1 MALRENSRRSIWFLL
16 MACSTRALKL
26 MRSVFGET
34 TPSNAVPSTL
44 VVRMVS
50 VSNESMPPM
59 LNENDVLPF
68 LIGPSIEYW

>member
-1 MALRENSRRSIWFLL
+1 

-26 MRSVFGET
+26 MRSVGFET
-34 TPSNAVPSTL
+34 TPSNCVPSGL
-44 VVRMVS
+44 AARMVS